1 MAKRRLIDRIVGSSE
16 RERERRKRLA
26 LQVASWSFVG
36 VIVILV
42 LLLAAQFVS
51 RTVLTHPVSGEL
63 DRPDMLVHKGDR
75 IQVNVLNGS
84 GRSRVAMRFTDY
96 LRARKFDV
104 VHIDNY
110 RDTNVPRTFI
120 VDRVGDSLSTKK
132 LAYALG
138 IDDSLIRRDIDT
150 EEYVKAD
157 LIIGRDFPLL
167 RPMK

>member
-1 MAKRRLIDRIVGSSE
+1 MARRRLIDRIIGGSE
-16 RERERRKRLA
+16 RERERRRR
-26 LQVASWSFVG
+26 
-36 VIVILV
+36 
-42 LLLAAQFVS
+42 LAAQFASWIFVGIVVLLVGLLGAQFFT

-63 DRPDMLVHKGDR
+63 DRPDMLVRKGER

-84 GRSRVAMRFTDY
+84 NRSRVALRFTDY

-110 RDTNVPRTFI
+110 KDTGVARSFL
-120 VDRVGDSLSTKK
+120 VDRVGDSISAKK

-138 IDDSLIRRDIDT
+138 IEDSLIRRDIDT

-157 LIIGRDFPLL
+157 VIIGKDFPQLK
-167 RPMK
+167 PMK

>member
-1 MAKRRLIDRIVGSSE
+1 MAERRFIDRIIGGSE

-26 LQVASWSFVG
+26 AQIASWTFVAL
-36 VIVILV
+36 VV
-42 LLLAAQFVS
+42 LLVGLLGAQFFN
-51 RTVLTHPVSGEL
+51 RTVLTHPVSGEI
-63 DRPDMLVHKGDR
+63 DRPDMLVRKGER

-84 GRSRVAMRFTDY
+84 GRSHVALRFTDY

-110 RDTNVPRTFI
+110 KDTNELRTFI
-120 VDRVGDSLSTKK
+120 VDRVGDTVSAHK

-138 IDDSLIRRDIDT
+138 IEDSMIRRDIDT

-157 LIIGRDFPLL
+157 IVIGRDFKQLK
-167 RPMK
+167 PMK